1 MSYENLTKIL
11 QKSYKNLTKIL
22 QKSYKNLT
30 KILQKSYKN
39 LTKILQ
45 TYLMKPLQFYMKTI
59 LIDYRYFFPSN
70 IFYF

>member
-1 MSYENLTKIL
+1 ML

-45 TYLMKPLQFYMKTI
+45 TYLMKTLQFYKIGI
-59 LIDYRYFFPSN
+59 LIASQYLFP
-70 IFYF
+70 